1 MSSWAVTRRDE
12 TQEADYGS
20 MHLNE
25 TPCLYRL
32 TSGFSGCSAQSIATR
47 WIERSFELNNLTLTD
62 YQRRVQEIRR
72 SVRQGIDSAATCT
85 DGIIHALKQL
95 IHSGWL
101 NSRWNLISVDC
112 DHFASEPWEKNFAC
126 CYRNAQ
132 CILSSLFRIPE
143 FRKRLFGS
151 VSAMPSIWKL
161 QALLESAWSLGF
173 DPLGASQISSTINPN
188 KISSGVN
195 PTGSDDMISTD
206 SRNLVGIVDST
217 ACLGATDMVSLFGSI
232 GIRSSIIECRAP
244 SGPGGTHPYLLTHIY
259 SYITSGNS
267 HGISNESVTLPMLLQ
282 HEGHSRIVIGVEV
295 DEDDKPLALI
305 VLDPDVSAEAMRQV
319 IKAADYSISSPSIDL
334 SHLSFGSYN
343 WMDVLGSMRVDMTQL
358 VQPQYQLLQINGL
371 IETDLDLQDAMVPE
385 NVTVAI
391 S

>member
-1 MSSWAVTRRDE
+1 MSSWTVTRRDE
-12 TQEADYGS
+12 TQEVDYGS

-25 TPCLYRL
+25 TPTLYRL
-32 TSGFSGCSAQSIATR
+32 PSGSPVVLLNRLQL
-47 WIERSFELNNLTLTD
+47 EL
-62 YQRRVQEIRR
+62 RR

-95 IHSGWL
+95 INSGWL
-101 NSRWNLISVDC
+101 NSRWNLISIDC

-151 VSAMPSIWKL
+151 LSAMPSIWKL

-173 DPLGASQISSTINPN
+173 DPLGASQISSTINSN
-188 KISSGVN
+188 KISSGS
-195 PTGSDDMISTD
+195 TGSGVVSIPADG
-206 SRNLVGIVDST
+206 RNLIGLVDST

-232 GIRSSIIECRAP
+232 GVRSSIIECRAP

-259 SYITSGNS
+259 SYISSGNS
-267 HGISNESVTLPMLLQ
+267 SGVSNEAVTLPMLLQ

-295 DEDDKPLALI
+295 DEDEKPIALV
-305 VLDPDVSAEAMRQV
+305 VLDPDVPPEAMRQV
-319 IKAADYSISSPSIDL
+319 IKAADYSVSNPNADL
-334 SHLSFGSYN
+334 SRLSFGPYH
-343 WMDVLGSMRVDMTQL
+343 WMDVLGSMRVDITQL
-358 VQPQYQLLQINGL
+358 VQPQYQVLQINGL
-371 IETDLDLQDAMVPE
+371 IETDIDLQGAMVPE

>member
-1 MSSWAVTRRDE
+1 
-12 TQEADYGS
+12 

-25 TPCLYRL
+25 TPSLYRL
-32 TSGFSGCSAQSIATR
+32 PSGSLGCSAQTIATR
-47 WIERSFELNNLTLTD
+47 WLDRSFELNNLNLVD
-62 YQRRVQEIRR
+62 YQRRVQELRR
-72 SVRQGIDSAATCT
+72 SVRQGIDSASTCT
-85 DGIIHALKQL
+85 DGIINGLKQL

-101 NSRWNLISVDC
+101 NGRWNLVSTDC

-132 CILSSLFRIPE
+132 CILSSLFRVPE

-173 DPLGASQISSTINPN
+173 DPLGASQISATINPN
-188 KISSGVN
+188 KTSSGAN
-195 PTGSDDMISTD
+195 PTGSGVGIISSD

-267 HGISNESVTLPMLLQ
+267 NGIANEPVTLPMLLQ

-295 DEDDKPLALI
+295 DEDEKPLALI
-305 VLDPDVSAEAMRQV
+305 VLDPDVSSEAMRQV
-319 IKAADYSISSPSIDL
+319 IKAADYSMSNPSMDL
-334 SHLSFGSYN
+334 SRLSFGSYH
-343 WMDVLGSMRVDMTQL
+343 WMDVLGSMRVDITQL
-358 VQPQYQLLQINGL
+358 IQPQYQLLQINGL

>member
-1 MSSWAVTRRDE
+1 MSSWAVFRRDE
-12 TQEADYGS
+12 TQEVDYGS

-32 TSGFSGCSAQSIATR
+32 PSGPSGCSAQSIATQ
-47 WIERSFELNNLTLTD
+47 WIERSFELNNLTLMD

-85 DGIIHALKQL
+85 DGIIRALKQL

-101 NSRWNLISVDC
+101 NNRWNLVNVDC

-173 DPLGASQISSTINPN
+173 DPLGASQISSTINLN
-188 KISSGVN
+188 KISSGDN
-195 PTGSDDMISTD
+195 PTGSDEMDSTD
-206 SRNLVGIVDST
+206 SRNLIGIVDST

-259 SYITSGNS
+259 SYVTSGNS
-267 HGISNESVTLPMLLQ
+267 RGISNESVTLPMLLQ

-295 DEDDKPLALI
+295 DEGDKPLALI

-319 IKAADYSISSPSIDL
+319 TKAADYSLSSPNMDL
-334 SHLSFGSYN
+334 SHLSFGSYH
-343 WMDVLGSMRVDMTQL
+343 WMDVLGSMRVDINQL

-385 NVTVAI
+385 NVTIAI